1 MKYITL
7 SNFVP
12 SLKDSNLYFRK
23 VQLRESEM
31 KTTGFS
37 DQETDTLTK
46 EAKYNKK
53 NSVLSGYLSQRWEM
67 ERTATTV
74 EAQICDK

>member
-1 MKYITL
+1 
-7 SNFVP
+7 
-12 SLKDSNLYFRK
+12 
-23 VQLRESEM
+23 M